1 MNYDAIILGA
11 GASGMM
17 AAITAARR
25 EKRVL
30 LIEPQEVVGK
40 KLSVTG
46 NGRCNITHDPIS
58 LSAYHT
64 DMPKRLESVLSSFDL
79 EATRKFFESI
89 GVSVYNRD
97 GYVYPRSNEARSVV
111 KCMELALEEANVQLI
126 TGITPTDIK
135 KTDSGFSV
143 KLGSEIH
150 EAASLVI
157 ACGGMAGAEAG
168 GSDSGLLL
176 AKSFNHRVADPFPS
190 LTELFCTG
198 LSFKKLKGV
207 RVHGRVCIIM
217 DGEIISEDVGEIQ
230 LTEKGISGIP
240 VFNVSYEAISGL
252 NIKKA
257 ITAVVDLFP
266 EMDKEML
273 RAYIE
278 YRCNIGR
285 RSIEEALLGL
295 LPEKLIPEILK
306 LFALNGKKAARL
318 SEIDLDNLCHI
329 LKGLALDV
337 CGYGDHA
344 RAQVMAGGVLLHD
357 LTDDLESDSVPGL
370 YFVGEICNVDGICG
384 GYNLQWAWSSGA
396 IAGSHI

>member
-17 AAITAARR
+17 AAITAGRR
-25 EKRVL
+25 EKKIL
-30 LIEPQEVVGK
+30 LIEPQGVVGK
-40 KLSVTG
+40 KLSATG
-46 NGRCNITHDPIS
+46 NGRCNITHDPIT
-58 LSAYHT
+58 LNAYHT

-79 EATRKFFESI
+79 ESTRKFFESI

-111 KCMELALEEANVQLI
+111 KCMELALEEAGVQLI
-126 TGITPTDIK
+126 TGVTPTDIK
-135 KTDSGFSV
+135 KTDTGFSL
-143 KLGSEIH
+143 KLTNETH
-150 EAASLVI
+150 EAPSLVI
-157 ACGGMAGAEAG
+157 ACGGMAGAELG
-168 GSDSGLLL
+168 GSENGLLL

-190 LTELFCTG
+190 LTELFCSG

-240 VFNVSYEAISGL
+240 VFNISFEAISGL
-252 NIKKA
+252 NIKKP
-257 ITAVVDLFP
+257 ITAVIDLFP

-273 RAYIE
+273 RAYVE

-306 LFALNGKKAARL
+306 LFDLNGKKASRL

-337 CGYGDHA
+337 CGYGDYS
-344 RAQVMAGGVLLHD
+344 RSQVMAGGVLLHD
-357 LTDDLESDSVPGL
+357 LKDNLESDSVPGL
-370 YFVGEICNVDGICG
+370 FFAGEVINVDGICG

-396 IAGSHI
+396 VVGNHI

>member
-1 MNYDAIILGA
+1 MYDAIILGA

-17 AAITAARR
+17 AAITAGRR
-25 EKRVL
+25 EKKVL
-30 LIEPQEVVGK
+30 LIETMDSVGK

-46 NGRCNITHDPIS
+46 NGRCNITHDPIT

-64 DMPKRLESVLSSFDL
+64 DMPKRLESVLGAFDL

-111 KCMELALEEANVQLI
+111 KCMELALDEANVELI
-126 TGITPTDIK
+126 TGVTPKDIK
-135 KTDSGFSV
+135 KTDNGFSL
-143 KLGSEIH
+143 KIAEKTH
-150 EAASLVI
+150 EAVSLVV
-157 ACGGMAGAEAG
+157 ACGGMAKKEVG
-168 GSDSGLLL
+168 GSDNGLIL
-176 AKSFNHRVADPFPS
+176 AKSFKHRIAEPFPS

-198 LSFKKLKGV
+198 LTFKKLKGV

-230 LTEKGISGIP
+230 LTENGISGIP
-240 VFNVSYEAISGL
+240 VFNISYEAISGL
-252 NIKKA
+252 NIKKP
-257 ITAVVDLFP
+257 ITAVIDLFP
-266 EMDKEML
+266 EMDEKML
-273 RAYIE
+273 AAYVE

-306 LFALNGKKAARL
+306 LFNLNGKKAAKL
-318 SEIDLDNLCHI
+318 SDTDIYNLCHI

-337 CGYGDHA
+337 CSYGDYS
-344 RAQVMAGGVLLHD
+344 RSQVMAGGVLLHD
-357 LTDDLESDSVPGL
+357 LSDNLESDSVPGL
-370 YFVGEICNVDGICG
+370 FFTGEICNVDGICG

-396 IAGSHI
+396 VVGAAI